1 MSSLPTFTR
10 TWEPEASG
18 GQLVDRIFMISERM
32 MIFDGLDDVFTHI
45 VTTAATLTNADA
57 ATIRVFDVESG
68 TLNIAKAYGVTDGF
82 LSQPAVRVGEGITG
96 RVVQTGMPF
105 TSANIQADANVKN
118 PEFARLENIR
128 SLLCVPMN
136 TRETTIGCITVYRK
150 TPHPFGDHDLLL
162 LSIFAS
168 KMVEAVEKSRL
179 INELKQ
185 QACHDSLTGF
195 LNKRAVLETLN
206 VETARAVRHGQPLS
220 VIFIDLDNF
229 KTFNDQHG
237 HLLGDKMLH
246 DFSRVLREH
255 CRRIDVIGR
264 FGGDEFVIVA
274 PQTDSKGALAL
285 ADKIQHAVTNFPF
298 VSSIADAS
306 VHTTCSIGIASLP
319 QDSKRADELLNNADQ
334 ALYASKRRGKG
345 CTSAW
350 IKPAQT
356 A

>member
-1 MSSLPTFTR
+1 MSSLPTFNR
-10 TWEPEASG
+10 AREPEIANSH
-18 GQLVDRIFMISERM
+18 LVDRIFMISERL
-32 MIFDGLDDVFTHI
+32 MIFDGLDDVFAHI

-57 ATIRVFDVESG
+57 ATIRVFDVTSG
-68 TLNIAKAYGVTDGF
+68 TLNIAKGYGVTDGF
-82 LSQPAVRVGEGITG
+82 LSQPPVSVGEGITG

-105 TSANIQADANVKN
+105 TSANIQAEANVKN

-136 TRETTIGCITVYRK
+136 TRATTIGCLTVYRK
-150 TPHPFGDHDLLL
+150 TPHPFGDADLLL

-168 KMVEAVEKSRL
+168 QMVEAVEKSRL

-185 QACHDSLTGF
+185 QASHDALTGF
-195 LNKRAVLETLN
+195 LNKRSVLDTLN
-206 VETARAVRHGQPLS
+206 METARAVRHGQPLA
-220 VIFIDLDNF
+220 VLFIDLDNF
-229 KTFNDQHG
+229 KPFNDQHG

-246 DFSRVLREH
+246 DFSRVLRDH

-264 FGGDEFVIVA
+264 FGGDEFIIVA
-274 PQTDSKGALAL
+274 PQTDPKGAFAL
-285 ADKIQHAVTNFPF
+285 AEKIQLAVASFPF
-298 VSSIADAS
+298 LSSIADHP

-319 QDSKRADELLNNADQ
+319 QDTKRADDLLNNADQ

-350 IKPAQT
+350 TKPAHS

>member
-1 MSSLPTFTR
+1 
-10 TWEPEASG
+10 
-18 GQLVDRIFMISERM
+18 
-32 MIFDGLDDVFTHI
+32 
-45 VTTAATLTNADA
+45 
-57 ATIRVFDVESG
+57 
-68 TLNIAKAYGVTDGF
+68 
-82 LSQPAVRVGEGITG
+82 
-96 RVVQTGMPF
+96 
-105 TSANIQADANVKN
+105 
-118 PEFARLENIR
+118 
-128 SLLCVPMN
+128 
-136 TRETTIGCITVYRK
+136 
-150 TPHPFGDHDLLL
+150 
-162 LSIFAS
+162 
-168 KMVEAVEKSRL
+168 
-179 INELKQ
+179 
-185 QACHDSLTGF
+185 
-195 LNKRAVLETLN
+195 
-206 VETARAVRHGQPLS
+206 